1 MSEAGLVEECRKLK
15 EACKTVEERASK
27 FEINHRTLEG
37 ELQRSHLQAGE
48 LEIERAALLERVTSL
63 RRELGE
69 SEQRT
74 AMLKVSVVL
83 VLDMTR

>member
-1 MSEAGLVEECRKLK
+1 MSEAGLVEECKKLK
-15 EACKTVEERASK
+15 EAFKAVEERASK

-37 ELQRSHLQAGE
+37 ELQRSHLHAGE
-48 LEIERAALLERVTSL
+48 LETERAALLERVSSL

-74 AMLKVSVVL
+74 AMLKVSVL